1 MRQSNPYRRPN
12 EEAQPPLTS
21 EESEAEANYDLAVK
35 GLGSLSGKLQAVANS
50 SRDDLT
56 VRYAERARSSR
67 HVTLRLHA
75 APIDPAQDLT
85 RHLFDEEGRTVI
97 CTSATLAT
105 EGSFEHFKARCG
117 VAGLPLELIADPV
130 FDYSKQALLYQ
141 PALPAFDWRNKAPF
155 YDAVAAEIER
165 LLNVS
170 RGRALCLFTSWTG
183 LQQVHERLNDVGM
196 CILLGHYSYN
206 PEQTTP
212 DKYCDNPLGQAKAAP
227 TIVPELTLP
236 LMTLEPSTP
245 GIIYRPRKAYLVN
258 LFGKRDPKGLE
269 PWLMIQSQQ
278 VAFENLSP
286 VFSIGIDRALFA
298 ERRTAMIFDDGAL
311 KTVCTT
317 KGSEI
322 LGFIEVPL
330 EVVRSVV
337 ALPSQILKV
346 DMDEVRNRTKLNQAQ
361 AEVLKLQDEILRRE
375 LGLTE
380 ELPAK
385 NKGASGEAEQQGLST
400 FVQSDSENEDVIAAP
415 TIKQANSLLN
425 ELCGTN
431 SKVEGI

>member
-1 MRQSNPYRRPN
+1 M
-12 EEAQPPLTS
+12 
-21 EESEAEANYDLAVK
+21 
-35 GLGSLSGKLQAVANS
+35 
-50 SRDDLT
+50 
-56 VRYAERARSSR
+56 
-67 HVTLRLHA
+67 
-75 APIDPAQDLT
+75 
-85 RHLFDEEGRTVI
+85 
-97 CTSATLAT
+97 
-105 EGSFEHFKARCG
+105 
-117 VAGLPLELIADPV
+117 
-130 FDYSKQALLYQ
+130 
-141 PALPAFDWRNKAPF
+141 
-155 YDAVAAEIER
+155 
-165 LLNVS
+165 
-170 RGRALCLFTSWTG
+170 
-183 LQQVHERLNDVGM
+183 
-196 CILLGHYSYN
+196 
-206 PEQTTP
+206 
-212 DKYCDNPLGQAKAAP
+212 
-227 TIVPELTLP
+227 PELTLP
-236 LMTLEPSTP
+236 LVTLEPSTP

-415 TIKQANSLLN
+415 TIKEANSLLN